1 MATHSNFSSAF
12 KSMYRKLQSTQ
23 RTLPSVL
30 ANVGTNFFISNFD
43 KEGFQD
49 DSLERWKPRQ
59 AKGKVK
65 KKDQTR
71 KILVKSGKLK
81 RAVNKSVKEKSF
93 KRIVWQVS
101 GIPYAAV
108 HNDGFKGL
116 QYVKSYS
123 RDLIGKKKEATG
135 TYSIKTRKVNTRT
148 VKYVKGQSVVSEH
161 VRQINIPQRKFMGPS
176 RTLNTLFRKKII
188 EAYKKSLNG

>member
-49 DSLERWKPRQ
+49 GGLTKWKTPQRKI
-59 AKGKVK
+59 AGTKSYKYPK
-65 KKDQTR
+65 KKDLGRRTR
-71 KILVKSGKLK
+71 KTLVKSGKL
-81 RAVNKSVKEKSF
+81 RREVNSSAKEKTF
-93 KRIVWQVS
+93 KRIVWRVS
-101 GIPYAAV
+101 LPYAAR
-108 HNDGFKGL
+108 HNEGLKGMPE
-116 QYVKSYS
+116 
-123 RDLIGKKKEATG
+123 R
-135 TYSIKTRKVNTRT
+135 R
-148 VKYVKGQSVVSEH
+148 
-161 VRQINIPQRKFMGPS
+161 FMGPS